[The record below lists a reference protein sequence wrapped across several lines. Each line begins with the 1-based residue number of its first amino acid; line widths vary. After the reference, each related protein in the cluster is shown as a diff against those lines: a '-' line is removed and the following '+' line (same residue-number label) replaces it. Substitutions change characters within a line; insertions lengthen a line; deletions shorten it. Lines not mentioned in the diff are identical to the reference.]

1 MKTFRGEHQ
10 LEKSGQK
17 VVGGSILR
25 NSRHLLCKTIADSP
39 PLPKSMKLLGSDLKA
54 FIIGELE
61 SRDTKVLTVL
71 EIKSMMLK
79 QGLSRF

>member
-1 MKTFRGEHQ
+1 MEISDIYVIPMIITCMLQGTLCDTGIPCTFYGENIC
-10 LEKSGQK
+10 S
-17 VVGGSILR
+17 V
-25 NSRHLLCKTIADSP
+25 
-39 PLPKSMKLLGSDLKA
+39 
-54 FIIGELE
+54 GELE

>member
-39 PLPKSMKLLGSDLKA
+39 PLPKSMKLHGSDFKA
-54 FIIGELE
+54 FITGELE
-61 SRDTKVLTVL
+61 SRDT
-71 EIKSMMLK
+71 LK
-79 QGLSRF
+79 F